1 MLGSS
6 GGTGN
11 RQIRRPRFHASDR
24 NCGRVGE
31 ALKVFEPAGGDERSS
46 RSEPRQNAGAK
57 EPLAEEGSTA
67 RLNVDE

>member
-1 MLGSS
+1 
-6 GGTGN
+6 
-11 RQIRRPRFHASDR
+11 
-24 NCGRVGE
+24 VGE